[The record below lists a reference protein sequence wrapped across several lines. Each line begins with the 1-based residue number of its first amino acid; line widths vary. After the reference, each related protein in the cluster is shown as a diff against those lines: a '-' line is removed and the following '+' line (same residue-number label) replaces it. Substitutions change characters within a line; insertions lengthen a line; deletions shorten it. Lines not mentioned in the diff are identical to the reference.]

1 MKSFSNYFVS
11 KMVLLNIL
19 RNVGIYLFKYFVSY
33 ITVILRND
41 ASPYYR
47 SNQVSLSLVFI
58 MGEHEIDLR

>member
-1 MKSFSNYFVS
+1 MKSFSNYFAS

-41 ASPYYR
+41 AFPCYR
-47 SNQVSLSLVFI
+47 TNQVSLSLVFI